1 MRWTKVLLQSS
12 VLNMNYSSGAHN
24 IIASHL
30 HVQRT
35 MLMLI
40 VCSII
45 FIGTRKYWAAT
56 VVDIAGELC
65 HWDQFSNMTNLF
77 LCLIDWMKQMEIST
91 LNVSQVWWW
100 WIQYFLVM
108 WKLSHF
114 FMLTG
119 SDFDID
125 HVCLDPPK
133 LTFEYFIVYQDTASI
148 PRSLQISF
156 YIKDCILYMS

>member
-56 VVDIAGELC
+56 VVDIAGKLC
-65 HWDQFSNMTNLF
+65 HWDQFPNMTNLF

-91 LNVSQVWWW
+91 MNVSQVWWW

-108 WKLSHF
+108 WKLFGF
-114 FMLTG
+114 FFSFFYDDWKWFWYRSRLFRSTQTYVRI
-119 SDFDID
+119 F
-125 HVCLDPPK
+125 HCLSR
-133 LTFEYFIVYQDTASI
+133 YG
-148 PRSLQISF
+148 
-156 YIKDCILYMS
+156 